1 MKIVCYKDTILKAI
15 NSVVK
20 AVASK
25 TTMPILEGI
34 LIQTNDNEIKLT
46 TYDLEMGCTHI
57 IKCNIEEE
65 GSTVVDIKM
74 LNEIVRKIEDEEIA
88 FDYMCLKL

>member
-46 TYDLEMGCTHI
+46 TYDLEIGIEYIME
-57 IKCNIEEE
+57 CNVLEQ
-65 GSTVVDIKM
+65 GSTVVNAIM
-74 LNEIVRKIEDEEIA
+74 FSEIIRK
-88 FDYMCLKL
+88 